1 MRENRW
7 TFAAITAV
15 RDAGK
20 KVSAEADKHPGQSTH
35 RPAILFSMSPAF
47 HPSDESP
54 INESNA
60 DSAADDL
67 ASHESASRNA
77 RDDDNFEP
85 ASDEELAALL
95 AEDEDDPALE
105 DEFPMGDGVAD
116 VSTEVYCPYC
126 GEPVEIALDP
136 GSGSHQQY
144 VEDCQ
149 VCCQPWRV
157 SVYYDEE
164 GHADVQVTPEDES

>member
-1 MRENRW
+1 
-7 TFAAITAV
+7 
-15 RDAGK
+15 
-20 KVSAEADKHPGQSTH
+20 
-35 RPAILFSMSPAF
+35 MSPAF
-47 HPSDESP
+47 HPSD
-54 INESNA
+54 N
-60 DSAADDL
+60 DDELSDDDTPVDDEL
-67 ASHESASRNA
+67 ASHEAA
-77 RDDDNFEP
+77 RRGINDDDVVEP
-85 ASDEELAALL
+85 ASDDELAALL
-95 AEDEDDPALE
+95 ADDEDDPDLE

-157 SVYYDEE
+157 SVFYDED
-164 GHADVQVTPEDES
+164 GHADVQVTPEDER